1 MKHKHL
7 IVRAE
12 LHNIPKHEQTI
23 IDWTNNL
30 IRDIGMKV
38 MLGPYAKYCSM
49 PGNKGTT
56 CIAIIET
63 SHVALHIWDEPKPN
77 LVQLDVYTLSLIHI

>member
-12 LHNIPKHEQTI
+12 LHNIPKYEQTI

-38 MLGPYAKYCSM
+38 MLGR
-49 PGNKGTT
+49 TQ
-56 CIAIIET
+56 
-63 SHVALHIWDEPKPN
+63 HIVIC
-77 LVQLDVYTLSLIHI
+77 LVIKEQPVLQ